1 MPQWFTALFMIT
13 LLAAAMSTLSAQFHT
28 MGSAF
33 GRDFLEEGINVK
45 TGSTILTTKISMGLA
60 IIVSTFLAYILPRFF
75 EQGSAIIAI
84 GTAIFF
90 GLCAATFLP
99 LYFGGLFFRGITKAG
114 ALAGFFS
121 GLFAASFWIVFIH
134 AKESAPLGLCKALF
148 GVSSLAGQ
156 SSLQFVDPIVV
167 ALPISVV
174 ITLVVSFVSESPD
187 SKHLERCFS
196 GLR

>member
-1 MPQWFTALFMIT
+1 MPVWFTALFMVT
-13 LLAAAMSTLSAQFHT
+13 MLAAAMSTLSAQFHT

-33 GRDFLEEGINVK
+33 GRDFIEQGINIK
-45 TGSTILTTKISMGLA
+45 TRSTILTTKISMGFA
-60 IIVSTFLAYILPRFF
+60 IIISTLLAYFLPRFF

-84 GTAIFF
+84 GTAIFM

-99 LYFGGLFFRGITKAG
+99 LYFGGLFTRRITKAG

-121 GLFAASFWIVFIH
+121 GLATSSFWIMFMH
-134 AKESAPLGLCKALF
+134 AKESAPLGLCKAFF
-148 GVSSLAGQ
+148 GVPTLAGQ

-167 ALPISVV
+167 ALPVSIVV
-174 ITLVVSFVSESPD
+174 TIMVSIFTKSPD
-187 SKHLERCFS
+187 SEHLERCFS